1 VLKAVRNV
9 DNSCSSQT
17 PAVDT
22 ILRMSAPPDDD
33 DLLAPGTRVR
43 IRGLASAA
51 SADLNGRVGVVI
63 RWVPSTERHT
73 VALFAC
79 PV

>member
-1 VLKAVRNV
+1 
-9 DNSCSSQT
+9 
-17 PAVDT
+17 
-22 ILRMSAPPDDD
+22 MSAPPDDD